1 MWRKPPTVAS
11 LASSSA
17 YTRRKSNL
25 FNPATNRGC
34 PTHGGRVADDM
45 GGRARTLESQAQY
58 AAPSAG
64 ECFRTP
70 QPHTNFQK
78 RNRCNQRSNANKCAM
93 HGWAA
98 HPILFNPPPIG
109 VR

>member
-78 RNRCNQRSNANKCAM
+78 RKPLQSAIECEQVRYAWSGGPSNPFQPATN
-93 HGWAA
+93 
-98 HPILFNPPPIG
+98 
-109 VR
+109 